1 MADYKKN
8 YLKQVVFRIDF
19 EEVGLTKINDYLKK
33 VALYFSNTER
43 KLGYE
48 SQFTLSFADG
58 QPNQQQVNNPLTLWN
73 LNNADETKKAE
84 LSSKWFWIEYSN
96 YKNSDALLTD
106 IKDIFEVF
114 VEDFEVKVIN
124 RIGLRYSNV
133 IVPPETSKPT
143 DWAKYI
149 STDLIAGINF
159 ANESSV
165 ALSRYMGQIV
175 KHTDDHDLQ
184 FNYGM
189 WNQDYPNQIARKEFI
204 LDYDCYSTLPM
215 DTRDFVLSTIA
226 KEFNVEIEML
236 FEKSITDS
244 LRTIMKRT

>member
-143 DWAKYI
+143 DWAHSGI
-149 STDLIAGINF
+149 SA
-159 ANESSV
+159 
-165 ALSRYMGQIV
+165 
-175 KHTDDHDLQ
+175 
-184 FNYGM
+184 
-189 WNQDYPNQIARKEFI
+189 
-204 LDYDCYSTLPM
+204 
-215 DTRDFVLSTIA
+215 
-226 KEFNVEIEML
+226 
-236 FEKSITDS
+236 
-244 LRTIMKRT
+244 